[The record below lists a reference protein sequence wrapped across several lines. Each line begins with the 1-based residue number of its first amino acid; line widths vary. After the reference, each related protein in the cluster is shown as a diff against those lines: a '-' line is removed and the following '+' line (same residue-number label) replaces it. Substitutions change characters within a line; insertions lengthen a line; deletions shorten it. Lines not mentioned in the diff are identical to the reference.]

1 MVAALGLD
9 IPANPLP
16 NNSIPFPNPYNS
28 ADIVP
33 MGGHIT
39 LERLTCNAT
48 AMSPA
53 GTYVRAVINEAVV
66 PWNSCQTGPGY
77 SCPLSNVS
85 AIVAKA
91 PNFVQLCGVKQ
102 AGYPEYIDFWWNYNK
117 TTTLNY
123 QNGSIGY
130 QATYTLI

>member
-9 IPANPLP
+9 IPAFPLP
-16 NNSIPFPNPYNS
+16 NNTIPFPNPYNS

-48 AMSPA
+48 ATSRA
-53 GTYVRAVINEAVV
+53 GIYVRAVINEAVV
-66 PWNSCQTGPGY
+66 PWNTCQNGPGF
-77 SCPLSNVS
+77 SCPLSNLS

-91 PNFVQLCGVKQ
+91 PNFVQTCGVKQ
-102 AGYPEYIDFWWNYNK
+102 ARYPEYLDFWWRYNR

-123 QNGSIGY
+123 QNGTIAY
-130 QATYTLI
+130 QAAYTLL